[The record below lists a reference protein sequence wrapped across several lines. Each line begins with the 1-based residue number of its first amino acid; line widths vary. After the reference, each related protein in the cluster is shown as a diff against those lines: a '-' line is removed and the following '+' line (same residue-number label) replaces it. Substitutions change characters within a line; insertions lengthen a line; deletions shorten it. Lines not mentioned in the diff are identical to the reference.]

1 MSGFDMTAANLG
13 FAKEALFAG
22 DAETARAILEP
33 LAEQAPAVADIRYC
47 LASARAATGDGIGAS
62 EALDDARTLHAVQ
75 LVQAAGI
82 DVARCR
88 VDGDYAARVASNLY
102 SQHHVA
108 VSSVIFGLAIQAGH
122 TSQAGLLTYALAL
135 QHQGRAEEAIRVFKA
150 ADELYPS
157 AAVRQFALY
166 PHFMIENGP
175 AEYAKAAREW
185 ADLYAPSSTEK
196 PAFANRPLAG
206 RKLRIGYVAP
216 NFSSSQL
223 TQFIT
228 PILES
233 HDQDA
238 VEIFL
243 YPAKLETEQGWKM
256 PMAIQAIGHL
266 SDDDAAAL
274 IRSDQ
279 IDILVDCWGH
289 SAGSRLAVFGKRCAP
304 VQCAWINF
312 VQTTGLSAM
321 DYVLHADSIDAPG
334 TAELFTETIWPIG
347 PVFIPYRPAKGR
359 LDPQPTPAFKNGYVT
374 FGSFNHSAKLSHA
387 TVRAWGAI
395 LNGRP
400 NSKLVLKYR
409 YFMDP
414 VLQRATLARFAAEGI
429 APDRIQFRGHSTGVD
444 YLKEFADI
452 DLALDPSPCPG
463 GTTTCEA
470 LSNGVPLL
478 TLKGPDFYSRIGV
491 PSLIP
496 LGLEELIAESWDDY
510 IEKAIAL
517 SASVPALNALR
528 ARIRPAYDASVYC
541 DDVGFTR
548 NVEASFLAM
557 ARKALEGDA
566 ALAGAA

>member
-1 MSGFDMTAANLG
+1 MSVGFDMAAANLG
-13 FAKEALFAG
+13 FAKEALLAG
-22 DAETARAILEP
+22 DAETALSILEA
-33 LAEQAPAVADIRYC
+33 LAEQAPGVAEVRYW
-47 LASARAATGDGIGAS
+47 LASARAAMGDGEGATQ
-62 EALDDARTLHAVQ
+62 ALNDGRLLQGIALARG
-75 LVQAAGI
+75 AGVDI
-82 DVARCR
+82 ALCQK
-88 VDGDYAARVASNLY
+88 DGDYAARMASGLY
-102 SQHHVA
+102 NQHHVA
-108 VSSVIFGLAIQAGH
+108 AASVIFGLAIQAGH
-122 TSQAGLLTYALAL
+122 TSQAGLLCYALSL
-135 QHQGRAEEAIRVFKA
+135 QHQGRAEEAIAIFKA

-157 AAVRQFALY
+157 AVVRQFGLY

-185 ADLYAPSSTEK
+185 AALYAPSSA
-196 PAFANRPLAG
+196 PVAFERAPLAG

-216 NFSSSQL
+216 NFSASQL

-233 HDQDA
+233 HDRQA
-238 VEIFL
+238 VEVFL
-243 YPAKLETEQGWKM
+243 YPAKAETEVGWKI
-256 PMAIQAIGHL
+256 PMAIQGIGHL

-274 IRSDQ
+274 IRSDK
-279 IDILVDCWGH
+279 IDVLVDCWGH

-312 VQTTGLSAM
+312 VQTTGLTAI
-321 DYVLHADSIDAPG
+321 DYVLHADSVDAPG

-347 PVFIPYRPAKGR
+347 PVFIPYRPAKDR
-359 LDPQPTPAFKNGYVT
+359 LDPQPTPALKTGQIT

-395 LNGRP
+395 LRGRP
-400 NSKLVLKYR
+400 GSRLVLKYR

-414 VLQRATLARFAAEGI
+414 VLQRATLARFAAEGVG
-429 APDRIQFRGHSTGVD
+429 PDRIQFRGHSTGPD
-444 YLKEFADI
+444 YLREFADI

-478 TLKGPDFYSRIGV
+478 TLRGPDFYSRIGV
-491 PSLIP
+491 PSLLP
-496 LGLEELIAESWDDY
+496 LGLDELIAESWDDY

-517 SASVPALNALR
+517 TASVPALNALR

-557 ARKALEGDA
+557 AKKALEGDRS
-566 ALAGAA
+566 LAGAA